1 MITFEELSR
10 EVEEARSG
18 DSPHGAVLSSDDA
31 CSSKSPDLDFVT
43 VNGKTYVSID
53 KMNEYLNEIKSTL
66 EVK

>member
-18 DSPHGAVLSSDDA
+18 DSPHGATPSNEVVS
-31 CSSKSPDLDFVT
+31 SSKSPDLDFVT
-43 VNGKTYVSID
+43 VNGKTYVSIELMVIYLD
-53 KMNEYLNEIKSTL
+53 KIKSTL